1 MRLSQ
6 YVPLY
11 FISKFTAYFALR
23 VHSFSLG
30 LLSAAS
36 LCMAHSIIS
45 KQLQPNLSQKPLL
58 KKWYFSCLHSVHK
71 ESNHICVI
79 HASSSSNKKEGSSTC
94 CVWVFFFIL
103 QVWKLDL
110 SVINLFIFLR
120 YLALCH
126 CWFQYL
132 QTGFVILLIAL
143 EWRTL
148 W

>member
-58 KKWYFSCLHSVHK
+58 KKWYFSCLHSVRK

-94 CVWVFFFIL
+94 CVWVFF
-103 QVWKLDL
+103 L
-110 SVINLFIFLR
+110 SSKCEN
-120 YLALCH
+120 
-126 CWFQYL
+126 
-132 QTGFVILLIAL
+132 
-143 EWRTL
+143 
-148 W
+148 